1 MSGFTYQTITCP
13 SCAQTASYQVV
24 LPVGATLSV
33 SCRYCHKTIKIK
45 TNMQAQIERIT
56 KDGGNNMKVCPQ
68 CGKELKDEA
77 KFCGSC
83 GYKFPVA
90 EAPVQTS
97 GENNV
102 CPACGNPLKPG
113 AKFCGKCGAKL
124 GNQTSEAEK
133 DISKQASFIQW
144 NILPGQL
151 ALKIDSKEIASYG
164 RVKGIV
170 IQEGLKALFFVNG
183 KITAQLEAGSYE
195 FREFPDVKISDGKN
209 EEEKKK
215 GLISTFFNNVRN
227 FFRSGPALPQ
237 NVQNVTVVLVRAVEF
252 PLVFSIKDVAT
263 SGIRSEVGLHLL
275 CKISNINEFYA
286 KVLLDKNYASFE
298 ELRNNLEPLVKNIL
312 NTTLSSTT
320 PDKIASAQLSV
331 LSALQAQVP
340 QIYSYIQIT
349 NILNLTADN
358 AELENIRRMQEELYV
373 SELELTELTKRNA
386 FLNRLHDENNAQALA
401 EARSQTD
408 FQAAMDKIDQDREL
422 NEDER
427 LKFSQMLEAQR
438 LIREAKTE
446 DEVENAIQVFKK
458 SGLLREEEIDNIRA
472 QIEQNTALRDLS
484 YEQSL
489 ALATLANEKELDR
502 QRLEWEKEI
511 GTARIENELN
521 QQRMRAAFDDERR
534 RAEMQMDKEE
544 QLTQLELLKQAQE
557 IRQQKEQAEHQRQ
570 MEANAQKMTHEEEM
584 RRMFQNMTAEQIV
597 AANPDITPEA
607 AAAMAEK
614 FKSEAAIAQNDK
626 TAQMAMQQSQQMQE
640 FMQQQMQMMR
650 DMAVAGMGTN
660 AQNLAQRLSDK
671 DAEINRFTNGVNNTV
686 NAVSGALRNPQTVYQ
701 PTPATPAAPASANA
715 QGTKAAHVCPS
726 CGTPHE
732 EGALFCENCGASL

>member
-1 MSGFTYQTITCP
+1 MSGFTWQTITCP
-13 SCAQTASYQVV
+13 SCSQTASYQVV

-90 EAPVQTS
+90 APAQNS
-97 GENNV
+97 DSAYV
-102 CPACGNPLKPG
+102 CPSCGNPLKPG
-113 AKFCGKCGAKL
+113 AKFCGKCGTKL
-124 GNQTSEAEK
+124 GNLASESEK
-133 DISKQASFIQW
+133 DISKKASFIQW

-215 GLISTFFNNVRN
+215 GFLSTFFNNVRN
-227 FFRSGPALPQ
+227 FFRGGPALPQ

-275 CKISNINEFYA
+275 CKISNINEFYTKA
-286 KVLLDKNYASFE
+286 LFDRNYASFE
-298 ELRNNLEPLVKNIL
+298 ELRNNIEPLVKNVL
-312 NTTLSSTT
+312 NTVLSSTT
-320 PDKIASAQLSV
+320 PDNVASDQLAV
-331 LSALQAQVP
+331 LSALQAQIP
-340 QIYSYIQIT
+340 QIYSYVQIS
-349 NILNLTADN
+349 NIITLTANN

-438 LIREAKTE
+438 LIREAKNK
-446 DEVENAIQVFKK
+446 DEVENAIQAFKK

-472 QIEQNTALRDLS
+472 QIEQNAALRNLS

-511 GTARIENELN
+511 GTARVENELA

-557 IRQQKEQAEHQRQ
+557 IRQQREQAEHQRQ

-614 FKSEAAIAQNDK
+614 FKAEAAIAQNDK

-650 DMAVAGMGTN
+650 DMAVAGMGAN
-660 AQNLAQRLSDK
+660 AQNQAQRLSDK
-671 DAEINRFTNGVNNTV
+671 DAEINRFASGVNNTV
-686 NAVSGALRNPQTVYQ
+686 NAVSGALKNPQAVYQ
-701 PTPATPAAPASANA
+701 AAPVSPMNSASVNQ
-715 QGTKAAHVCPS
+715 QGAKAVHVCPS